1 MYKKSAKF
9 IYILSDYIRCIVEKN
24 SNLRELLLKEFF
36 KNKKKKGIIRL
47 VLEKIKIEQKL
58 SWKIQIHP
66 FAHLQL
72 NVRDLS

>member
-36 KNKKKKGIIRL
+36 KNKKKGIIRL

-58 SWKIQIHP
+58 S
-66 FAHLQL
+66 
-72 NVRDLS
+72 

>member
-36 KNKKKKGIIRL
+36 KNKKKRNYSFGSREKLRSSRSY
-47 VLEKIKIEQKL
+47 LEKFKFTRSLIY
-58 SWKIQIHP
+58 S
-66 FAHLQL
+66 
-72 NVRDLS
+72 

>member
-1 MYKKSAKF
+1 M
-9 IYILSDYIRCIVEKN
+9 
-24 SNLRELLLKEFF
+24 
-36 KNKKKKGIIRL
+36 KKKGIIRL

>member
-36 KNKKKKGIIRL
+36 KNKKKGIIRL
-47 VLEKIKIEQKL
+47 VLEK
-58 SWKIQIHP
+58 
-66 FAHLQL
+66 
-72 NVRDLS
+72 N